1 MGLCDLFA
9 ATKTERLIVMT
20 VLLTGGAGYIG
31 SHTALVLLNA
41 RHKVIVADNLC
52 NSSREALLRVE
63 QLTGKTIVFYP
74 IDVTDQTALDVV
86 FSHHAIDAV
95 VHFAGLKAVGES
107 VAHPILY
114 YRNNLCA
121 TLTLLE
127 VMSRHK
133 VNTIVFSSSATV
145 YGAERSPL
153 TEEMPTGCTNPYGWT
168 KYMSERI
175 LLDAAEANDN
185 LSVVL
190 LRYFNPIGA
199 HESGQIGEDP
209 AGVPNNLMP
218 SITQVAVG
226 RLPFLRI
233 FGNDYPTPD
242 KTGVRDYIHV
252 TDLAT
257 GHLAALEFAAC
268 KTRREIINLGTGRG
282 TSVLELVRAFEK
294 AAGLEIPVKFFP
306 RRAGDLAEVYADVRK
321 ARSLLNWQAEKNIQD
336 MCRDSWRWQ
345 SQNPKGY
352 TGVQ

>member
-1 MGLCDLFA
+1 
-9 ATKTERLIVMT
+9 MT
-20 VLLTGGAGYIG
+20 ILLTGGAGYIG
-31 SHTALVLLNA
+31 SHTALVLLIA
-41 RHKVIVADNLC
+41 GHRVVVADNLC

-63 QLTGKTIVFYP
+63 RLSGASIVFYP
-74 IDVTDQTALDVV
+74 IDVSDQTALDVV

-107 VAHPILY
+107 VAQPILY
-114 YRNNLCA
+114 YRNNLGA
-121 TLTLLE
+121 TLALLE
-127 VMSRHK
+127 TMNRHK
-133 VNTIVFSSSATV
+133 VYTFVFSSSATV
-145 YGAERSPL
+145 YGAGRSPL
-153 TEEMPTGCTNPYGWT
+153 TEGMPTGCTNPYGWT

-175 LLDAAEANDN
+175 LLDAASANEK

-190 LRYFNPIGA
+190 LRYFNPVGA

-226 RLPFLRI
+226 RLPFLRV

-257 GHLAALEFAAC
+257 GHLAALEFASSE
-268 KTRREIINLGTGRG
+268 TRREIINLGTGRG
-282 TSVLELVRAFEK
+282 TSVLELVHAFEK
-294 AAGLEIPVKFFP
+294 ASGLEIPVQFFP
-306 RRAGDLAEVYADVRK
+306 RRAGDLAEVYADVQK
-321 ARSLLNWQAEKNIQD
+321 ARHLLNWQAEKNIQD

-352 TGVQ
+352 SGEQ